1 MMTPNQILVV
11 MPTYREALTLE
22 TAVRELFVHNA
33 DVDLLIVDDNSPDG
47 TGALAEALARD
58 DQRISVLHRE
68 QKQGLGPAYLA
79 GFAWGTSRGYE
90 FLIEMDADGSHRA
103 IDLPRLIAAAPN
115 ADLVIGSRWVP
126 GGSVV
131 NWPLHRRLI
140 SRIGNLYVNLMLG
153 VGVKD
158 MTAGFRVFRASFL
171 NRLELADVA
180 AYGYSFQV
188 EMAWRSIMAGGRV
201 VEVPITFV
209 EREFGQSKMTMGIVA
224 EALWLVTKW
233 GLRRLTGRKRD

>member
-47 TGALAEALARD
+47 TGTLAEALARD

>member
-233 GLRRLTGRKRD
+233 GLRRLTLRKRD

>member
-22 TAVRELFVHNA
+22 AAVRELFVHNA

-47 TGALAEALARD
+47 TGTLAQALARD

-209 EREFGQSKMTMGIVA
+209 EREFGQSKMTMGIVV

-233 GLRRLTGRKRD
+233 GLRRLRGRRRD

>member
-140 SRIGNLYVNLMLG
+140 SRIGNLYVNIMLG

-233 GLRRLTGRKRD
+233 GLRRLTLRKRD